1 MTPIIFL
8 TYNLIVN
15 TIYDNYKQII
25 FKLPAK
31 FFKDNWF
38 NSPAQSNNLN
48 KFLKRILLDQPN
60 TKLTIESCFIQYY
73 YKVKN
78 ICVDVGTE
86 TSS

>member
-1 MTPIIFL
+1 MTL
-8 TYNLIVN
+8 TILLLIL
-15 TIYDNYKQII
+15 YDNYKQII